1 MTWRQVCVFHT
12 RGGRSPD
19 PSDCPSPAAGVRRP
33 GWPRATAAAFLLAP
47 LAGFRGR
54 GGSDGKHVLTVYLL
68 VVRCAWFFF
77 LQTQSQCGKCRTK
90 RIFARVLKNP
100 LWDKGGARTT
110 PLPEG
115 SEHSFNIAHV
125 TIK

>member
-33 GWPRATAAAFLLAP
+33 GWPRATAAAFLLL

-54 GGSDGKHVLTVYLL
+54 GGSDGNGKHVLTVYYSWF
-68 VVRCAWFFF
+68 VVLGFSF
-77 LQTQSQCGKCRTK
+77 CRHN
-90 RIFARVLKNP
+90 LK
-100 LWDKGGARTT
+100 AVRTSVAQN
-110 PLPEG
+110 EY
-115 SEHSFNIAHV
+115 SHAF
-125 TIK
+125 